1 MKTYQT
7 NYHVAAHWL
16 HNSLVLC
23 NNITAIDE
31 ELFYN
36 DCDPLSYWEDEDGEI
51 YNDFD
56 DIPEDKQ
63 ESANQIYEDV
73 FQYFL
78 TDCSA
83 SDVEYLRDN
92 FGLKFAYSEKLDL
105 WVLLVTHYGTGWAY
119 VSCETKIQAAAA
131 ELGEKK

>member
-7 NYHVAAHWL
+7 NYYVAVNWL

-23 NNITAIDE
+23 NNITSIDE
-31 ELFYN
+31 DLFYN
-36 DCDPLSYWEDEDGEI
+36 DCDSLSYWEDEDGEI

-63 ESANQIYEDV
+63 ESANQIDEDV
-73 FQYFL
+73 FQYYL
-78 TDCSA
+78 TDCGSN
-83 SDVEYLRDN
+83 DVEYLRDN

-105 WVLLVTHYGTGWAY
+105 WVLLVTHYGTSWEY
-119 VSCETKIQAAAA
+119 VSCETTIEAAAA
-131 ELGEKK
+131 ELGETK